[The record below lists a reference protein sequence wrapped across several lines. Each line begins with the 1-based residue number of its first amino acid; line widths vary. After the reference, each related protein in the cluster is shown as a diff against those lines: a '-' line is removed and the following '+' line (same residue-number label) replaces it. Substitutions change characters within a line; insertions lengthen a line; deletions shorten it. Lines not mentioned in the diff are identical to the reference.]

1 MLDNLYFW
9 SILLYI
15 KNNQGGF
22 IMTSKK
28 AKAFTLG
35 TLLFFAASCKHN
47 ENHDKQPNT
56 DRADFN
62 KEIIERDIFISDY
75 IDSALTAQ
83 GVYPVKDME
92 FYPLRDSLN
101 AINFE
106 NSASGALT
114 KAVHSAGEKIV
125 GRYVNKLCKKLDSY
139 DLFYDRNEIKQ
150 ELLQDD
156 FIMCDLFDDIYSDAN
171 KKKCVQAISE
181 SMGLD
186 RMEYSDEYK
195 NEIQTAMDVIITNM
209 CTDLQNS
216 RKSVEKQY
224 AKYFA
229 GGMKLIEEAFN
240 VTGGYDLLEYEF
252 DEFQEIPC
260 WTTFSEI
267 NVYAPKLSQ
276 SFFDDTTAQY
286 SLKSLGNARWCVVK
300 RMPNGKVIKSEPFVD
315 SATYNTY
322 GYPACP
328 YMNSELRF
336 DENYNDTIGGMV
348 CYKKVVRVE
357 KPLVDYPKSKA
368 LSNQSKA
375 LQKRYDRLYEQKQKY
390 NAQRS
395 EAYNQAVHKWNA
407 LHNKS
412 NVR

>member
-1 MLDNLYFW
+1 
-9 SILLYI
+9 
-15 KNNQGGF
+15 
-22 IMTSKK
+22 MTSKK

-56 DRADFN
+56 DRTDFN

-83 GVYPVKDME
+83 GVYPVCDSE

-101 AINFE
+101 AVNFE
-106 NSASGALT
+106 NSAGGALT
-114 KAVHSAGEKIV
+114 KAVYNAAEQIV
-125 GRYVNKLCKKLDSY
+125 NRYVGKLCKKLDYY
-139 DLFYDRNEIKQ
+139 DLFNDKDEIKQ
-150 ELLQDD
+150 ALNKEY
-156 FIMCDLFDDIYSDAN
+156 FIMRDTCDTNNDIEY
-171 KKKCVQAISE
+171 KHKCVCEIAESIDLDYMQDSPSYRYEIETAI
-181 SMGLD
+181 
-186 RMEYSDEYK
+186 Y
-195 NEIQTAMDVIITNM
+195 NIIDNM
-209 CTDLQNS
+209 CKDLYKS
-216 RKSVEKQY
+216 RKSIEKQY

-229 GGMKLIEEAFN
+229 GGMKLIEEAHS

-368 LSNQSKA
+368 LLNQSKA

-395 EAYNQAVHKWNA
+395 EVYNQAVQKWNA